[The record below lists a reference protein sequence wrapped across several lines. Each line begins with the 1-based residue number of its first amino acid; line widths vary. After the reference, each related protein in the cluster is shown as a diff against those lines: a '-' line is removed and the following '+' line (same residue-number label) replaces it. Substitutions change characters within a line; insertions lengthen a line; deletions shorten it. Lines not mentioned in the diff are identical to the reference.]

1 MVATGKLLVA
11 PASRRHSG
19 TNPAARPLGFCR
31 KPTGRSV
38 TEEMLPLPVLHVKQE
53 VRFTHNPSLERAR
66 QSVGNPPRNC
76 LPCHPMTRE
85 TVVDSR
91 QEILRTAARLS
102 GGDPRREI
110 LPPAARLFQQR
121 GYDATSM
128 NDVAAALKLSKGG
141 LYHHFQSKDEILFE
155 IMNHAMDITEERVL
169 NPVRTIGDADERLRA
184 LIRLHIEVVLSP
196 RDREITVML
205 HENHPLPPSL
215 RKRINSR
222 KKDYIHFLENLM
234 AEVQGKSRSGQQA
247 RGKVTPRAA
256 AFALLGMINWIYQ
269 WYKPEGELQAQNL
282 IPQFTELIF
291 GGIFA

>member
-1 MVATGKLLVA
+1 MA
-11 PASRRHSG
+11 PFG
-19 TNPAARPLGFCR
+19 PAV
-31 KPTGRSV
+31 K
-38 TEEMLPLPVLHVKQE
+38 TERNCKRDVGICPAVPLPCQ
-53 VRFTHNPSLERAR
+53 PMARA
-66 QSVGNPPRNC
+66 
-76 LPCHPMTRE
+76 

-91 QEILRTAARLS
+91 QEILRT
-102 GGDPRREI
+102 
-110 LPPAARLFQQR
+110 AARLFQQR

-155 IMNHAMDITEERVL
+155 IMNHAMEITEERVL
-169 NPVRTIGDADERLRA
+169 NPVRGIADPEERLRR

-205 HENHPLPPSL
+205 HENHPLPPGL
-215 RKRINSR
+215 RKRINAR
-222 KKDYIHFLENLM
+222 KKEYVHFLENLM
-234 AEVQGKSRSGQQA
+234 GEVQNKVQEKAQKQMQHFQTK
-247 RGKVTPRAA
+247 GKVTPRAA

-282 IPQFTELIF
+282 IPQFTDLIF

>member
-1 MVATGKLLVA
+1 MA
-11 PASRRHSG
+11 
-19 TNPAARPLGFCR
+19 
-31 KPTGRSV
+31 
-38 TEEMLPLPVLHVKQE
+38 
-53 VRFTHNPSLERAR
+53 
-66 QSVGNPPRNC
+66 
-76 LPCHPMTRE
+76 RE

-91 QEILRTAARLS
+91 QEILRT
-102 GGDPRREI
+102 
-110 LPPAARLFQQR
+110 AARLFQQR

-155 IMNHAMDITEERVL
+155 IMNHAMEITQERVVD
-169 NPVRTIGDADERLRA
+169 PVRGIADPGDRLRA

-205 HENHPLPPSL
+205 HENHPLPPAL
-215 RKRINSR
+215 RKRINAR

-234 AEVQGKSRSGQQA
+234 AEVQKQVQKESG
-247 RGKVTPRAA
+247 RKVSPRAA

-269 WYKPEGELQAQNL
+269 WYKPEGQLQAQNL
-282 IPQFTELIF
+282 VPQFTDLIF